1 MSLAIDSYER
11 LETLTDDP
19 DILNLAWTVDE
30 REHLG
35 ADLLELCAR
44 ELSAEVSGA
53 LPYLT
58 SYLVKDPYGEGVLG
72 PAVAR
77 HLGDRWEPVPVTCG
91 AGVGPLLQSLVR
103 LAGSAP
109 VYVAGDVYPDLP
121 HWVEAADGRCVGA
134 GEKPGEK
141 PDDDVV
147 GAHVA
152 RVRRHGARLVAME
165 RPALTTDGFTDL
177 AAVSRL
183 CAELSADGV
192 VVLVDESN
200 ANYCPPGFSAA
211 RLVSRTP
218 NLIVVRGLSKA
229 FGMGGLRLGYCL
241 SAPALTGA
249 VRRVVAPLLASSL
262 SLRLGAAILRSGDLA
277 APLRRRIA
285 ERRAEAGAALAA
297 AGWPST
303 TPASEFLPYHLLDD
317 DPAGALAAL
326 RGRGIVGKLHP
337 VWSAS
342 SGTRR
347 LVARLSVPLSD
358 VRMERLRHLLAR
370 SEQPLDRGEP

>member
-30 REHLG
+30 REHPG
-35 ADLLELCAR
+35 ADPLELCAR
-44 ELSAEVSGA
+44 ELSAEGSGA

-58 SYLVKDPYGEGVLG
+58 GYLVKDPYGEGVLG

-141 PDDDVV
+141 PDDEAV

-152 RVRRHGARLVAME
+152 HVRRHGARLVAME

-177 AAVSRL
+177 AAVSGL

-211 RLVSRTP
+211 PPVSRTP
-218 NLIVVRGLSKA
+218 NLIVVRGPSKA
-229 FGMGGLRLGYCL
+229 FGMGAYGSVTAC
-241 SAPALTGA
+241 PP
-249 VRRVVAPLLASSL
+249 RR
-262 SLRLGAAILRSGDLA
+262 
-277 APLRRRIA
+277 
-285 ERRAEAGAALAA
+285 
-297 AGWPST
+297 
-303 TPASEFLPYHLLDD
+303 
-317 DPAGALAAL
+317 
-326 RGRGIVGKLHP
+326 
-337 VWSAS
+337 
-342 SGTRR
+342 
-347 LVARLSVPLSD
+347 
-358 VRMERLRHLLAR
+358 
-370 SEQPLDRGEP
+370 